1 MKVLN
6 TMIYLDGGSTTVFTD
21 EGTWW
26 LDNRLKTET
35 KNRLYT
41 AHPKQGGTLI
51 ENMALTNLVLES
63 LSEYKPIEHTIE
75 WK

>member
-21 EGTWW
+21 EGTFCI
-26 LDNRLKTET
+26 DRRIGTET
-35 KNRLYT
+35 KDRLYT
-41 AHPKQGGTLI
+41 AYPDNGGTLI
-51 ENMALTNLVLES
+51 ENMLLTNLVLEA
-63 LSEYKPIEHTIE
+63 LDEYKPIEHNIE

>member
-1 MKVLN
+1 MRVTNTLN
-6 TMIYLDGGSTTVFTD
+6 YLDGGSQIVYTD

-41 AHPKQGGTLI
+41 THPKQGGVLI
-51 ENMALTNLVLES
+51 ENMLLTNLVLEA
-63 LSEYKPIEHTIE
+63 LSKYKPAQQNFL
-75 WK
+75 